1 MRDRNVLA
9 RRERPTTKSYRAAVK
24 QIVLDLQSEFG
35 LNDQELADRLGCSR
49 GTIKNAR
56 AEAADL
62 NGVTLANIEYE
73 FGPAALDPF
82 LALGGSRAVPTLS
95 AAGAEGRASLH
106 LSGVLH
112 ALIEAQHPDS
122 DGGATITRAELVPI
136 LHELRDA
143 RTALDALI
151 EITEAPAV
159 RPASRPRTATAA

>member
-1 MRDRNVLA
+1 MRERNVLA

-24 QIVLDLQSEFG
+24 QIVLDLQAEFR

-56 AEAADL
+56 AEAGDL

-82 LALGGSRAVPTLS
+82 LALGGSRAVPTMS
-95 AAGAEGRASLH
+95 AAGAELGASLH

-112 ALIEAQHPDS
+112 ALIEAQHPNS
-122 DGGATITRAELVPI
+122 DGGVLITKGELSPI

-151 EITEAPAV
+151 QIAEAPAV
-159 RPASRPRTATAA
+159 RSASNTRTASAA